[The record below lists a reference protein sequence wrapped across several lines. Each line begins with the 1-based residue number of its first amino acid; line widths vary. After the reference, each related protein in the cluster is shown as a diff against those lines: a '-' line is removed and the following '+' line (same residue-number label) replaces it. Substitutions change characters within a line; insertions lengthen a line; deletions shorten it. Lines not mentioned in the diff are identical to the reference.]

1 MSLHELIISLH
12 LDKRST
18 WKCKVKEQIDFERGH
33 IAFEVNKEVER
44 IKNNKHLMELDNKQ
58 PDQQYMISQCF
69 SQQHGKPS
77 FHWKS
82 VGQLG

>member
-1 MSLHELIISLH
+1 MHELIISLH

-18 WKCKVKEQIDFERGH
+18 CKCKVKEKVDFERGH
-33 IAFEVNKEVER
+33 IYFEVKKEVER
-44 IKNNKHLMELDNKQ
+44 IKNNQHSMELDTEKPN
-58 PDQQYMISQCF
+58 QQHMISQCF

-77 FHWKS
+77 SHWKS